1 LLRSTP
7 GLGRGSAVLKGRHGP
22 DRRRREP
29 VLQGET
35 RWRPAISAT
44 EAGPAGLPRRFSS
57 PWTERGRQTQDE
69 QGGLSVLY
77 SRLEERD
84 LVANFGQT
92 YRQYQAT
99 VPMLIPSP
107 RAVLRQWQSRSAAEP
122 GAPPNG
128 APATPSGK
136 SEATE
141 GPPSVSRA

>member
-1 LLRSTP
+1 MLLLIWSTP
-7 GLGRGSAVLKGRHGP
+7 
-22 DRRRREP
+22 
-29 VLQGET
+29 
-35 RWRPAISAT
+35 
-44 EAGPAGLPRRFSS
+44 RFSTDQLLFNVL
-57 PWTERGRQTQDE
+57 WTAWIIVGT
-69 QGGLSVLY
+69 
-77 SRLEERD
+77 RLEERD
-84 LVANFGQT
+84 LLANFGQT
-92 YRQYQAT
+92 YRSYQAS